1 MKLYQAVATSIKE
14 LPRQHKIALV
24 STSVLMMAAIMWQPS
39 KSQVTF
45 PSSSVNKRV
54 DVTLP
59 SKLDLL
65 SEQDSEPL
73 GVSLD
78 QNDPEF
84 QAPKDEI
91 EQQLDDAK
99 VEVEHKHRVASG
111 ETLGIIFSQY
121 GLPISDMYRLIDANK
136 SVQNLRVGQTLEWE
150 VNDDGKLT
158 ELKIIRSKKIT
169 DAFKLSKKGYT
180 YKEIVQKGEM
190 KPVTLIGRVNGSF
203 YNSARAAGLTPT
215 QIQTLVKALQWK
227 FNLGREARK
236 GDRFAVGIDREFI
249 DGKAVGKGDV
259 NAFYYKSANGKDS
272 TFIVRGD
279 DDQFYDSSGHS
290 LNRAFRR
297 IPTAKRYRISSPFNP
312 NRLHPVT
319 GRRSPHNGTDFAVP
333 IGTSVLAAG
342 DGVVVKS
349 RYHPLAG
356 NYIVVKHGR
365 EYMTRYLHLSKR
377 EVKVG
382 DKVKMGQRI
391 AKSGNTGRSTG
402 PHLHFELIKNGRP
415 VNAMKVSL
423 PQADPLYGKERK
435 NFMKQVSFYK
445 NKFNDVIS
453 S

>member
-1 MKLYQAVATSIKE
+1 MKLYKAVATSIKG

-24 STSVLMMAAIMWQPS
+24 STSVLMMAAIMWQPAKQS
-39 KSQVTF
+39 VTF
-45 PSSSVNKRV
+45 PTSTSKRV
-54 DVTLP
+54 DVELP
-59 SKLDLL
+59 AKLDLL

-78 QNDPEF
+78 ENDPEF

-91 EQQLDDAK
+91 EQQLVEAK
-99 VEVEHKHRVASG
+99 AEVEHKHRVASG

-136 SVQNLRVGQTLEWE
+136 SVQHLRVGQTLEWE
-150 VNDDGKLT
+150 VDDDGKLT
-158 ELKIIRSKKIT
+158 ELKIIRSKKET
-169 DAFKLSKKGYT
+169 DTFTLSKKGYV
-180 YKEIVQKGEM
+180 YKEIILEGDI
-190 KPVTLIGRVNGSF
+190 KPVMLTGRVNGSF

-227 FNLGREARK
+227 FNLGREAHK
-236 GDRFAVGIDREFI
+236 GDRFAVGLDREFI
-249 DGKAVGKGDV
+249 DGKAVGKGEV
-259 NAFYYKSANGKDS
+259 NAFYYKSGNGKNNF
-272 TFIVRGD
+272 FIVRGD
-279 DDQFYDSSGHS
+279 DDQFYDDDAHS
-290 LNRAFRR
+290 LNRSFRR
-297 IPTAKRYRISSPFNP
+297 IPTAKRYRISSSFNP
-312 NRLHPVT
+312 NRLHPIT

-333 IGTSVLAAG
+333 VGTTVLAAG

-402 PHLHFELIKNGRP
+402 PHLHYELLKNGRP
-415 VNAMKVSL
+415 VNAMKVPL
-423 PQADPLYGKERK
+423 PQADPLYGKERS

-445 NKFNDVIS
+445 KKFKDVMAS
-453 S
+453 